1 MYITI
6 IHIKILELNEQLMHI
21 AALPKNKQINYI
33 SKAFSVCFS
42 SQWRQSDNNRKSN
55 FKLKRYEIKEKPHH
69 ILSTVVGLYVY
80 AN

>member
-21 AALPKNKQINYI
+21 AALPKSKQINYI

-42 SQWRQSDNNRKSN
+42 SQWRRDNNRKSN